1 MVRVGW
7 FKAVQVKSM
16 TSHERKALLIVRHQ
30 LVDMRVRID
39 NQLRG
44 ILKTFGLVRAQ
55 ELSEGRPGTES
66 IVASMVAVR
75 DSLIEQI
82 TVCDRAIRQLAKKDA
97 AARRL
102 MTVPG
107 VGPVVALAYIAVID
121 DPQRFRHSRDVGAY
135 LGITPKR
142 YQSGEVDQAGRNF
155 QMRRW
160 ICPDVSL

>member
-1 MVRVGW
+1 LPPW
-7 FKAVQVKSM
+7 W
-16 TSHERKALLIVRHQ
+16 
-30 LVDMRVRID
+30 
-39 NQLRG
+39 
-44 ILKTFGLVRAQ
+44 
-55 ELSEGRPGTES
+55 
-66 IVASMVAVR
+66 AVR

-121 DPQRFRHSRDVGAY
+121 DPQRFAHSRDVGAY

-142 YQSGEVDQAGRNF
+142 YQSGEVDQAGRISKCGDGF
-155 QMRRW
+155 ARTCLYGFCQLSRQRTLFRRKW
-160 ICPDVSL
+160 AGYGGRRRGAG